1 MAPQKVP
8 AYNGIKDIPIPR
20 RNSNIE
26 TAKEDGSG
34 LFMSRSTLSIANPV
48 PSVLQIF
55 FLILPEIEDFIFRGA
70 VWSGGS
76 SH

>member
-26 TAKEDGSG
+26 TAKEDGG
-34 LFMSRSTLSIANPV
+34 LLASRSTLSIANPV

-55 FLILPEIEDFIFRGA
+55 FLILPEIENFIFRGV

>member
-1 MAPQKVP
+1 MAPAKVL
-8 AYNGIKDIPIPR
+8 AYNGIKDIPNPR

-34 LFMSRSTLSIANPV
+34 LLTSRSTLTIAKAI

-55 FLILPEIEDFIFRGA
+55 FLILPKIENFILRSI

>member
-26 TAKEDGSG
+26 TVKEDGSE
-34 LFMSRSTLSIANPV
+34 LLTSRSTLSIANPV

-55 FLILPEIEDFIFRGA
+55 FLILPEIENFIFRGV

>member
-8 AYNGIKDIPIPR
+8 AYNGIKDIPISR

-26 TAKEDGSG
+26 TTKEDGSG
-34 LFMSRSTLSIANPV
+34 LLTSRSTLSIANPV

-55 FLILPEIEDFIFRGA
+55 FLILPEIDNSIFRGV

>member
-1 MAPQKVP
+1 MAPRKVP

-20 RNSNIE
+20 RDSNIKI
-26 TAKEDGSG
+26 AKKNGSG
-34 LFMSRSTLSIANPV
+34 LLTSRSTLSIANPV

-55 FLILPEIEDFIFRGA
+55 FLILPEIENFIFRGA